1 MEFAE
6 LAGTVIFAVS
16 GVIAVAERRI
26 DWFGAIVVGV
36 VTAVGGGTLRDLIL
50 GQTPVFWIEDMT
62 YLGFAVAG
70 SVIAI
75 PLVTRLGS
83 SAKRFEDG
91 LQLADAMGLAL
102 FSVVGA
108 SLTLELG
115 HSGAVAVTCGILTGV
130 GGGVIR
136 DLLVGQ
142 TPLIMRSEI
151 YATAA
156 LAGTI
161 VFVLLD
167 DTAGLPLWFSSIV
180 GMLTIFGLRM
190 VGLRQQWSLPLLR

>member
-1 MEFAE
+1 VEFAE
-6 LAGTVIFAVS
+6 LAGTVIFAIS

-36 VTAVGGGTLRDLIL
+36 VAAVGGGTLRDLIL
-50 GQTPVFWIEDMT
+50 GQTPVFWIQDMT

-70 SVIAI
+70 SVLAI
-75 PLVTRLGS
+75 PLVARLGNS
-83 SAKRFEDG
+83 TTRFEEG

-108 SLTLELG
+108 SLTLALDQ
-115 HSGAVAVTCGILTGV
+115 SGAVAVTCGILTGV

-167 DTAGLPLWFSSIV
+167 DTTGLPLWLSSTV
-180 GMLTIFGLRM
+180 GMLIVFGLRLA
-190 VGLRQQWSLPLLR
+190 GLRKQWSLPELR

>member
-1 MEFAE
+1 VEFAE

>member
-1 MEFAE
+1 MEIAE
-6 LAGTVIFAVS
+6 FAGTVIFAIS
-16 GVIAVAERRI
+16 GVIAVAGRRI
-26 DWFGAIVVGV
+26 DWFGAMVVGV

-50 GQTPVFWIEDMT
+50 GQAPAFWIEDMN
-62 YLGFAVAG
+62 YLGFAVVG

-75 PLVTRLGS
+75 PLVNRLGNS
-83 SAKRFEDG
+83 TMRFEEG

-102 FSVVGA
+102 FAVVGA

-156 LAGTI
+156 LAGTT
-161 VFVLLD
+161 VFVLLEE
-167 DTAGLPLWFSSIV
+167 TTNLPLWLSSIV
-180 GMLTIFGLRM
+180 GMLAIFGLRM
-190 VGLRQQWSLPLLR
+190 AGLRQQWSLPQLR

>member
-6 LAGTVIFAVS
+6 LAGTVIFAIS

-36 VTAVGGGTLRDLIL
+36 VAAVGGGTLRDLIL
-50 GQTPVFWIEDMT
+50 GQTPVFWIQDMT

-70 SVIAI
+70 SVLAI
-75 PLVTRLGS
+75 PLVARLGNS
-83 SAKRFEDG
+83 TTRFEEG

-108 SLTLELG
+108 SLTLALDQ
-115 HSGAVAVTCGILTGV
+115 SGAVAVTCGILTGV

-167 DTAGLPLWFSSIV
+167 DTTGLPLWLSSTV
-180 GMLTIFGLRM
+180 GMLIVFGLRLA
-190 VGLRQQWSLPLLR
+190 GLRKQWSLPELR